1 MKNIECQLR
10 QGTIS
15 RSLAFGGLEII
26 WKSFWLVPVTSWLL
40 PGIVRANWTIIMNL
54 CPKGKVSLGKGGVLL
69 LHVCMCD
76 PCVHVYVCLCVWQLF
91 IWRCTSMYMQ
101 RREADV

>member
-1 MKNIECQLR
+1 MKNIERQLR

-54 CPKGKVSLGKGGVLL
+54 CPKGKVSLGEGGVLF

-76 PCVHVYVCLCVWQLF
+76 PCVHVYVCLCVWKLF